1 MSRLLALPLVV
12 LMMGIGAAA
21 MLVPAGYAMA
31 REEWRLAHVFGIS
44 AVLFMVLT
52 ALLGIALAGYRIRS
66 VARSQLAALVAAYT
80 LLPLMLAVPF
90 QQGVQSTT
98 FINAWVEMVSSI
110 TTTGATLFDHERLSP
125 VLHLWRALVGWM
137 GGFLAW
143 VAAFAMLAPMNLGG
157 FEVISS
163 DRVGAGVR
171 PGRRLGHLAA
181 GDPRERL
188 LRVSVQLLPIYLSL
202 TLLLTVLLVLV
213 DEPAIVAVC
222 HAMSTLATSGIS
234 PIGGLTN
241 AESGIPGEMMIFL
254 FLPFAVSRQTFAGTF
269 TPRGARNLAG
279 DPEARIAL
287 VLVLLVPSLLF
298 LRHWIGAYEVETINQ
313 VSRALDALWGDVFN
327 VLSFLT
333 TTGFVSSQW
342 QIASNWSG
350 LQTPGLVLL
359 GLALIGGGVATTA
372 GGVKLLRV
380 FALYQHSA
388 REMERLV
395 YPSSVGGMGES
406 ARRMRRQG
414 AYVAWIFFML
424 FALSM
429 AAVASAF
436 ALTGLQFE
444 ESLVMTIAA
453 LSTTGPAAQI
463 VLDHPLSYQILDDPG
478 KFVLVIAMALGR
490 LETLAL
496 LALFN
501 PQFWR
506 R

>member
-21 MLVPAGYAMA
+21 MLVPGFYAMYVG
-31 REEWRLAHVFGIS
+31 ELRLAHVFGLS
-44 AVLFMVLT
+44 AVLFLFVT
-52 ALLGIALAGYRIRS
+52 AILAIALANHRTRS
-66 VARSQLAALVAAYT
+66 LSRSHLAALVAAYT
-80 LLPLMLAVPF
+80 LLPVMLAVPF
-90 QQGVQSTT
+90 QQGVPGSSFTD
-98 FINAWVEMVSSI
+98 AWVEMVSSI
-110 TTTGATLFDHERLSP
+110 TTTGATLFAPGDLSP

-143 VAAFAMLAPMNLGG
+143 VAAFALMAPMNLGG
-157 FEVISS
+157 FEVISAE
-163 DRVGAGVR
+163 RVGAGVR
-171 PGRRLGHLAA
+171 PGRRYGAMGP

-188 LRVSVQLLPIYLSL
+188 VRVTAQLLPIYLSL
-202 TLLLTVLLVLV
+202 TLLLVLLLLLV
-213 DEPAIVAVC
+213 KEDPFLAVC

-234 PIGGLTN
+234 PVGGMDGSQ
-241 AESGIPGEMMIFL
+241 AGIAGELMILL
-254 FLPFAVSRQTFAGTF
+254 FLPFAVSRQTFAGSF
-269 TPRGARNLAG
+269 TPRGASNLAQ

-287 VLVLLVPSLLF
+287 VVVLLVPSLLF
-298 LRHWIGAYEVETINQ
+298 LRHWIGAYEEDAVAELP
-313 VSRALDALWGDVFN
+313 SALNALWGAVFT

-333 TTGFVSSQW
+333 TTGFISSEW
-342 QIASNWSG
+342 DVADAWSG

-359 GLALIGGGVATTA
+359 GLALVGGGVATTA

-395 YPSSVGGMGES
+395 YPSSVGGG
-406 ARRMRRQG
+406 RQLRQMRRQG

-424 FALSM
+424 FAVSFAAITSALALSGVGFDE
-429 AAVASAF
+429 A
-436 ALTGLQFE
+436 
-444 ESLVMTIAA
+444 LVMSIAA
-453 LSTTGPAAQI
+453 LSTTGPAAQV
-463 VLDHPLSYQILDDPG
+463 VLDEPLSYTILGDPG
-478 KFVLVIAMALGR
+478 KFILVIAMALGR

-496 LALFN
+496 LALLN

>member
-1 MSRLLALPLVV
+1 MSRLLSLPLIV
-12 LMMGIGAAA
+12 LMMGIGALS
-21 MLVPAGYAMA
+21 MLIPASYAIA
-31 REEWRLAHVFGIS
+31 LQEWRIAHVFGLS
-44 AVLFMVLT
+44 AVLFGFLT
-52 ALLGIALAGYRIRS
+52 CILGVALANYR
-66 VARSQLAALVAAYT
+66 ARSPSRSHLAALVAAYT
-80 LLPLMLAVPF
+80 VLPLMLAVPF

-98 FINAWVEMVSSI
+98 FANAWFEMVSSM
-110 TTTGATLFDHERLSP
+110 TTTGATLFDPARLSP
-125 VLHLWRALVGWM
+125 VLHLWRAMVGWM

-143 VAAFAMLAPMNLGG
+143 VAAFALLAPMNLGG
-157 FEVISS
+157 FEVISFEG
-163 DRVGAGVR
+163 VGAGVR
-171 PGRRLGHLAA
+171 PGRRHGTMTV

-188 LRVSVQLLPIYLSL
+188 LRVTLQLLPIYVSLTLAL
-202 TLLLTVLLVLV
+202 TLLLVMV
-213 DEPAIVAVC
+213 DEKPIIAIC

-234 PIGGLTN
+234 PVGGMN
-241 AESGIPGEMMIFL
+241 GAQSGLAGEMMIFV
-254 FLPFAVSRQTFAGTF
+254 FFAFAVTRQTFAGTF
-269 TPRGARNLAG
+269 TPRGASDLAK

-287 VLVLLVPSLLF
+287 AVVLTVPSLLF
-298 LRHWIGAYEVETINQ
+298 LRHWIGAYEVNTVDELQ
-313 VSRALDALWGDVFN
+313 RALHALWGSTFS

-333 TTGFVSSQW
+333 TTGFVSSEW
-342 QIASNWSG
+342 DVASTWSG
-350 LQTPGLVLL
+350 LKTPGLILL
-359 GLALIGGGVATTA
+359 GLALVGGGVATTA

-395 YPSSVGGMGES
+395 YPSSVGGSGQA

-429 AAVASAF
+429 AGVASAL
-436 ALTGLQFE
+436 AMTGIPFD
-444 ESLVMTIAA
+444 ESLVLTIAT
-453 LSTTGPAAQI
+453 LSTTGPAAHI
-463 VLDHPLSYQILDDPG
+463 VLDHPLTYMTLGDPG